1 MLYLSFIVLCT
12 LKLNYT
18 YFKNAL
24 NIEFICFSNLK
35 IILELTGYFLEV
47 KNRKTTS
54 ARRQTTATEA
64 AL

>member
-24 NIEFICFSNLK
+24 KYRIYMLSNFK

>member
-1 MLYLSFIVLCT
+1 ML
-12 LKLNYT
+12 
-18 YFKNAL
+18 
-24 NIEFICFSNLK
+24 SNLK
-35 IILELTGYFLEV
+35 IILELTDYFLEV